1 MTLRRLRLLL
11 WILALSALGT
21 SAGIAWYRWYI
32 AQHTDTWALEL
43 DGRPAP
49 AFQLLDQDGRLVS
62 LDALEGDLFVVTF
75 AYTTCPDTCP
85 VTLRRLV
92 TAYQRL
98 PETLRDR
105 IQLLAVT
112 VDPERDTPDRLR
124 QYAVANG
131 FDPSLRFL
139 TGDRAAL
146 EPVWSGFGIA
156 VVRHPLPQGQYEVQ
170 HTAVT
175 YILDRSGSLRYLIR
189 DEALEPAR
197 LAELLERLVR

>member
-21 SAGIAWYRWYI
+21 NAGIAWYRWY
-32 AQHTDTWALEL
+32 AALHTDAWALEL

-62 LDALEGDLFVVTF
+62 LDSLDGDLFVVTF

-85 VTLRRLV
+85 LTLRRLI
-92 TAYQRL
+92 AAHQRL
-98 PETLRDR
+98 PVTLRDR
-105 IQLLAVT
+105 IRLLAVT
-112 VDPERDTPDRLR
+112 VDPERDTPERVR
-124 QYAVANG
+124 QYVVANG

-156 VVRHPLPQGQYEVQ
+156 VIRHPLSHGQYEVQ

-175 YILDRSGSLRYLIR
+175 YILDRHGSLRYLIR

-197 LAELLERLVR
+197 ITELLERLVR